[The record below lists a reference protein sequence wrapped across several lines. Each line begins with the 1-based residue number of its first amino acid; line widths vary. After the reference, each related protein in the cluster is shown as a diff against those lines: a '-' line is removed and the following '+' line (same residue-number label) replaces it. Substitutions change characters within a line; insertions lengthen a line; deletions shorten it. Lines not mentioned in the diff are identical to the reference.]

1 MLKNKRKKKT
11 ALDSSF
17 GLSFNTLDSWNSD
30 QSLPPINYDG
40 TEDLGEIASN
50 TGTPVKSVEAEL
62 ETEIPQE
69 DTNNEEANKTAGT
82 RKRKTAGSTTSQ
94 TPKKRRKQS
103 NKLNLL
109 LESSRKLLKG
119 LKPKRRTRFQNNTL

>member
-1 MLKNKRKKKT
+1 M
-11 ALDSSF
+11 
-17 GLSFNTLDSWNSD
+17 
-30 QSLPPINYDG
+30 
-40 TEDLGEIASN
+40 
-50 TGTPVKSVEAEL
+50 EAEL